1 MTSMSRPFVSEL
13 SCHPEGRW
21 VHELGM
27 LALLVVFWCH
37 GSCLGGSQG
46 VHCLAERGW
55 QQEGRARGSDGTA
68 QLPGSGSSGDAGL
81 LNQLLRSHLLQDNL
95 VREATNA
102 TKLCL
107 VIKASEDQEAV
118 RPRKV
123 FLFAAVVDRLMQQ
136 YGDGAMKTALEYF
149 KEMDP
154 EDLDLFLACER
165 AVLVCLSGG

>member
-1 MTSMSRPFVSEL
+1 MP
-13 SCHPEGRW
+13 
-21 VHELGM
+21 
-27 LALLVVFWCH
+27 
-37 GSCLGGSQG
+37 
-46 VHCLAERGW
+46 
-55 QQEGRARGSDGTA
+55 
-68 QLPGSGSSGDAGL
+68 
-81 LNQLLRSHLLQDNL
+81 
-95 VREATNA
+95 